1 MTNVAISILKNTI
14 LAAAIAISTVGA
26 AVAADK
32 FGAIAFSK
40 STGAYG
46 FSYDHQSRR
55 DAEAR
60 AMSECKSRSRG
71 CMIGIW
77 FKNACGSVALGT
89 NGWGSA
95 WAGSR
100 GNAEG
105 AAVANCSKHTGNCRV
120 LAWTCTAR

>member
-1 MTNVAISILKNTI
+1 MRHKTISILKTTTLASALVI
-14 LAAAIAISTVGA
+14 LAAGT
-26 AVAADK
+26 AVSADN

-55 DAEAR
+55 DAEAG
-60 AMSECKSRSRG
+60 AMNECRSRSRG
-71 CMIGIW
+71 CAVAIW
-77 FKNACGSVALGT
+77 FKNACGSVATGP

-100 GNAEG
+100 GNAEQ
-105 AAVANCSKHTGNCRV
+105 AALVNCSKHTRNCKV
-120 LAWTCTAR
+120 LAWTCTTR